1 MALNQ
6 DPVEMLRKALK
17 AISFSIS
24 DTVSIGTAP
33 YKNAKQLPFIECK
46 MLVVRREVSNIGA
59 TRYKYIGTYTALITT
74 LNKADRWS
82 LKNDVNGAIEDLEDD
97 LDGTGDITF
106 TTITEWEDI
115 EDYDNGLFHTSMT
128 VRLLWW
134 DSE

>member
-1 MALNQ
+1 
-6 DPVEMLRKALK
+6 MLRKALK

-24 DTVSIGTAP
+24 DAVSIGTAP
-33 YKNAKQLPFIECK
+33 YKNAGQLPFIECNK
-46 MLVVRREVSNIGA
+46 NVIVKNVSNIGA
-59 TRYKYIGTYTALITT
+59 TRYKYVATCTVLITT

-82 LKNDVNGAIEDLEDD
+82 LANDVNGHIEDNEND